1 MIVSMTSKFCKN
13 YLPVILWACC
23 LFIVSS
29 IPSSSIPTFRIN
41 NVDLLLHF
49 IAYAILGFLL
59 GNAFLFTREKV
70 RLQFIV
76 MACLAGIAYGAS
88 DEFHQ
93 MFVAGRSA
101 TVSDFIADSIGI
113 MFGVLF
119 FIQITKV
126 FFWKSGKS
134 S

>member
-1 MIVSMTSKFCKN
+1 MSSRFCKN

-29 IPSSSIPTFRIN
+29 IPSSSIPNLRIN

-70 RLQFIV
+70 RLQFII

-119 FIQITKV
+119 FIQIPKI
-126 FFWKSGKS
+126 FFRKYGKS